1 MDDYLK
7 KQTLDKLSEARSILI
22 AVEKDS
28 NFDGLAAGLA
38 LYSSLKKVG
47 KIAII
52 TAKEPSVGDARSLY
66 AIDKIGAGGS
76 KNDLVITVQNAVK
89 NVDKVTYYL
98 EADVLKI
105 VVHALGNS
113 NGISTTDISLSNTT
127 PKPNLIF
134 AIGFSSLTQLKQEIT
149 HEQKI
154 DSSVWIVALNL
165 GNMIQKFAQVHFD
178 SQLSTS
184 ISQLTT
190 RLLQNLSLP
199 LDEDISFN
207 LYSGIQ
213 SKTNAF
219 SPKFVS
225 QSTLEA
231 VQYLLKF
238 SPGKANLANGHL
250 SDTASLDETKED
262 FRSKLPQAKPAPRT
276 QARQIGKEEKP
287 PTMQAPADVPLY
299 DEFSQTPVENVEVK
313 ENLKESW
320 LKPPKIY
327 RGSKSFDRES

>member
-7 KQTLDKLSEARSILI
+7 RQTLDKLSKVRSILI

-28 NFDGLAAGLA
+28 NFDSLAAGLA

-52 TAKEPSVGDARSLY
+52 KAKEPNVGDARRLY
-66 AIDKIGAGGS
+66 AIDKIDGGTH
-76 KNDLVITVQNAVK
+76 KNDLVITVNSAVK

-98 EADVLKI
+98 DADVLKI
-105 VVHALGNS
+105 VVHSLPDS
-113 NGISTTDISLSNTT
+113 NGISTSDISLSNTA
-127 PKPNLIF
+127 PKPDLIF
-134 AIGFSSLTQLKQEIT
+134 AIGFTSQTQLKQEIT
-149 HEQKI
+149 HEQEI
-154 DSSVWIVALNL
+154 DPNVWIIAINI
-165 GNMIQKFAQVHFD
+165 GNMTQKFAQIHLD
-178 SQLSTS
+178 GQLSTS
-184 ISQLTT
+184 YSELTT
-190 RLLQNLSLP
+190 RLLQDLSLP

-213 SKTNAF
+213 SKTNSF
-219 SPKFVS
+219 SPKLVS
-225 QSTLEA
+225 QSTLEV

-238 SPGKANLANGHL
+238 SPGKANLANGHAQ
-250 SDTASLDETKED
+250 STVSLDEIKED
-262 FRSKLPQAKPAPRT
+262 FGAKSPVMEPAVRIQTRQINKDEKPSIPQAPVDSLLY
-276 QARQIGKEEKP
+276 EESP
-287 PTMQAPADVPLY
+287 
-299 DEFSQTPVENVEVK
+299 QTSVENVEIK